1 VGQLA
6 AGIAHDFNNI
16 LATIVLYTQMSLR
29 ANETSPQ
36 VRQRLE
42 IIARQTDRA
51 TDLVQQILDFS
62 RRAMLKRRVLA
73 LDSFMKEVVKL
84 LERTLPESIHIS
96 LAVEAGEYPINADLT
111 RIQQAIVNL
120 ALNARDAMPNG
131 GELRIALS
139 RTQGQEIQC
148 VDCGPMTGG
157 DWIQVTVTDTG
168 TGIPPDVLPHIFE
181 PFFTTRT
188 PLGHGLGLAQVHG
201 IVKQH
206 EGHLDVQTQVGHG
219 TTFRLYWPALSAGQ
233 PLALPEAP
241 LEMAQGRGE
250 TILVVEDDD
259 TMRAA
264 LIDVLDALDYQVLA
278 AANGM
283 EALVVYEQ
291 YADEVSLI
299 LSDWVMPSIG
309 GLELVR
315 ELAARHAAPKVLM
328 LTGHPLAEEAET
340 SVPVNVVGWIL
351 KPPSI
356 EQLAE
361 AVSRALTEGK

>member
-1 VGQLA
+1 
-6 AGIAHDFNNI
+6 
-16 LATIVLYTQMSLR
+16 
-29 ANETSPQ
+29 
-36 VRQRLE
+36 
-42 IIARQTDRA
+42 
-51 TDLVQQILDFS
+51 
-62 RRAMLKRRVLA
+62 
-73 LDSFMKEVVKL
+73 
-84 LERTLPESIHIS
+84 
-96 LAVEAGEYPINADLT
+96 
-111 RIQQAIVNL
+111 
-120 ALNARDAMPNG
+120 
-131 GELRIALS
+131 
-139 RTQGQEIQC
+139 
-148 VDCGPMTGG
+148 
-157 DWIQVTVTDTG
+157 
-168 TGIPPDVLPHIFE
+168 
-181 PFFTTRT
+181 
-188 PLGHGLGLAQVHG
+188 
-201 IVKQH
+201 
-206 EGHLDVQTQVGHG
+206 VQTQVGHG

-328 LTGHPLAEEAET
+328 LTGHPLTEEAET
-340 SVPVNVVGWIL
+340 SVPVNVVGWIH